1 MMLKREVVMQV
12 KSNGR
17 VRRTESGWREL
28 ITRWQGSGQGVVEF
42 CRAQEIQLT
51 SFQRWRQ
58 RLAQASAASDFVAV
72 TSAPTAPEPVVATW
86 SLELTLP
93 NGCTL
98 RFRG

>member
-1 MMLKREVVMQV
+1 MQV
-12 KSNGR
+12 KSNGH
-17 VRRTESGWREL
+17 VRRTEIEWREL
-28 ITRWQGSGQGVVEF
+28 ITRWQASGQGVVEF
-42 CRAQEIQLT
+42 CRVQEIQLS

-58 RLAQASAASDFVAV
+58 RLAQASATNDFVAV
-72 TSAPTAPEPVVATW
+72 TPAPRALEPTVATW